1 MQGEQ
6 AQERPHGEGPQD
18 DEKQLGGQV
27 GAEHPEEQQ
36 GCDEK
41 QFVGALQGEQQGSQ
55 PVPQIEGGIA
65 GGILGSLQ
73 HGSQIC
79 DEQQPQGSHI
89 SEK

>member
-6 AQERPHGEGPQD
+6 AQEEPHGD

-41 QFVGALQGEQQGSQ
+41 QLGGALQGEQQGSQ

-79 DEQQPQGSHI
+79 DEQQPQGSHMT
-89 SEK
+89 EKIRRD